1 MPLSVAEASRFEV
14 PLAPLGPGTPLE
26 LSEGFRRGIG
36 LPKGWVAIQ
45 SRSRPGETSFKNTLT
60 GQTYKEFPK
69 KAATMRRH
77 RSLREFQASQPPPP
91 EGEQPA
97 PAEPPVEL
105 IDPLRKYGWLPY
117 DDPYTVLGRTI
128 DRPSWATLPR
138 TDTEAGTLSRQQSGA
153 M

>member
-1 MPLSVAEASRFEV
+1 MPLSGIEASRFEV
-14 PLAPLGPGTPLE
+14 PIAPLGPGEPLE
-26 LSEGFRRGIG
+26 YGEAFRRSVGM
-36 LPKGWVAIQ
+36 PKGWVAIQ

-77 RSLREFQASQPPPP
+77 RSLREFEASQPPPP

-128 DRPSWATLPR
+128 DRTSWATLPR